1 MPIACA
7 GALGYLLA
15 DWHSSMESALPW
27 QTGYVCWPAVLG
39 MSVTAIATAPWG
51 ATLTHSLPVGLM
63 RKSFALV
70 LVVVGA
76 HLLSG

>member
-15 DWHSSMESALPW
+15 DWHSGMEAAQPW
-27 QTGYVCWPAVLG
+27 QTGYVYWPAVLG

-51 ATLTHSLPVGLM
+51 ARLTHSLPVGLM

-70 LVVVGA
+70 LIVVGA